1 MVTRKFPRFPAS
13 ISSTLVQ
20 RDRLK
25 YNAALRD
32 VSLKGCRVESVI
44 RPFTGMQLEVSLQLP
59 GEASPIIISNAAV
72 RWTGSHG
79 IGIEF
84 LTIAPRQLERLNQLI
99 TKLSSATHAA

>member
-1 MVTRKFPRFPAS
+1 MVTRKFPRYQAQITS
-13 ISSTLVQ
+13 VLMQ

-25 YNAALRD
+25 YNASIHD

-44 RPFTGMQLEVSLQLP
+44 KPFTGMQLEVSLQLP
-59 GEASPIIISNAAV
+59 GEAAPIIITNAAV

-84 LTIAPRQLERLNQLI
+84 LTIAPPQLERLTHLI
-99 TKLSSATHAA
+99 TKLSSNTRAA

>member
-1 MVTRKFPRFPAS
+1 MVTRKFPRYPAQ
-13 ISSTLVQ
+13 ISSILMQ

-32 VSLKGCRVESVI
+32 VSVKGCRVESVI

-59 GEASPIIISNAAV
+59 GEATPITITNAAV
-72 RWTGSHG
+72 RWTGSNG

-84 LTIAPRQLERLNQLI
+84 LTIAPPQLERLNQLI

>member
-1 MVTRKFPRFPAS
+1 MVTRKFPRYPAE
-13 ISSTLVQ
+13 ISSILMQ

-32 VSLKGCRVESVI
+32 LSVKGCRVDSVI

-59 GEASPIIISNAAV
+59 GEAAPIIITNAAV

-84 LTIAPRQLERLNQLI
+84 LTIAPPQLERLTHLI
-99 TKLSSATHAA
+99 TQLSSASHAA

>member
-1 MVTRKFPRFPAS
+1 MVTRKFPRYQVSLSS
-13 ISSTLVQ
+13 ILVQ

-32 VSLKGCRVESVI
+32 VSVKGCRVESVI

-59 GEASPIIISNAAV
+59 GEATPITITNAAV

-84 LTIAPRQLERLNQLI
+84 LTIAPPQLERLNQLI

>member
-1 MVTRKFPRFPAS
+1 MVTRKFPRYPAQITS
-13 ISSTLVQ
+13 ILMQ

-25 YNAALRD
+25 YNASIRD
-32 VSLKGCRVESVI
+32 ISVKGCRVESVI
-44 RPFTGMQLEVSLQLP
+44 KPFTGMQLEVSLQLP
-59 GEASPIIISNAAV
+59 GEATPIVITNAAV

-84 LTIAPRQLERLNQLI
+84 LSIAPPQLERLNHLI